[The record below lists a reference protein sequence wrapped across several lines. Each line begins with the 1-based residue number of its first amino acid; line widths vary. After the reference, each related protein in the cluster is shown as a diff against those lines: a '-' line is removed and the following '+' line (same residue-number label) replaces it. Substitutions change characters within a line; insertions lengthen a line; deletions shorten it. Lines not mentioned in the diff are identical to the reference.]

1 MKYYI
6 INLGCKVNAYEA
18 KVMSDLLEN
27 NGYLKGS
34 IDDADIYIVN
44 TCFVTNVAEHKSLQ
58 MIHKAIKK
66 NHKLVIV
73 CGCLSQMKSEEILNI
88 PGVDIVLGNKDKSKI
103 IDYINNYKEKISKI
117 YDLSNVEFEDMQ
129 LNNFDKTRAFVKIQD
144 GCNNFC
150 SYCIIPY
157 TRGNIRSKKKEDVL
171 SEINNLVKNGHK
183 EVVLTGIH
191 TGNYHD
197 NNYDFADLLSD
208 IVKNII
214 FLKRGIVD
222 NLFFSKVSAIGFFLF
237 IFQLLIYITF
247 LFISSKVYFLLI
259 TILPFWIFTVVYF
272 KKKIFDNYDVVL
284 ECLKNGRFI
293 SFFILTF
300 LTILVLLGMVFMYIG
315 FTGSSFYMYKD
326 YIVTTGYYT
335 EYEAIKTEEGLNY
348 KLIYSYNVDG
358 VDYLVETE
366 YYTNNLPN
374 EGAARNI
381 KYNPLNHSQA
391 IVVGGG
397 AGDVLLLVGFM
408 FFIIPLVL
416 QIKNRRQK
424 KRGSPLFLV

>member
-1 MKYYI
+1 M
-6 INLGCKVNAYEA
+6 NLKTGLIFR
-18 KVMSDLLEN
+18 LL
-27 NGYLKGS
+27 
-34 IDDADIYIVN
+34 
-44 TCFVTNVAEHKSLQ
+44 
-58 MIHKAIKK
+58 
-66 NHKLVIV
+66 
-73 CGCLSQMKSEEILNI
+73 
-88 PGVDIVLGNKDKSKI
+88 
-103 IDYINNYKEKISKI
+103 
-117 YDLSNVEFEDMQ
+117 VEFFITLLMFIMLVQGDFLIKMAIYP
-129 LNNFDKTRAFVKIQD
+129 F
-144 GCNNFC
+144 
-150 SYCIIPY
+150 II
-157 TRGNIRSKKKEDVL
+157 I
-171 SEINNLVKNGHK
+171 
-183 EVVLTGIH
+183 
-191 TGNYHD
+191 
-197 NNYDFADLLSD
+197 LLSD

-214 FLKRGIVD
+214 FLKHGIVD

-237 IFQLLIYITF
+237 IFQLLSYITF

-326 YIVTTGYYT
+326 YIVTTG
-335 EYEAIKTEEGLNY
+335 LNY

-408 FFIIPLVL
+408 FFIIPLAVL
-416 QIKNRRQK
+416 SSLFSKNFENFVNIGLLLLGLGFVGIGWLAFYLISGSFSIIETLRAFSSNYLAAYFLLASFWFIGIMVIIASFTNK
-424 KRGSPLFLV
+424 K

>member
-1 MKYYI
+1 M
-6 INLGCKVNAYEA
+6 NLKIGLIFR
-18 KVMSDLLEN
+18 LL
-27 NGYLKGS
+27 
-34 IDDADIYIVN
+34 
-44 TCFVTNVAEHKSLQ
+44 
-58 MIHKAIKK
+58 
-66 NHKLVIV
+66 
-73 CGCLSQMKSEEILNI
+73 
-88 PGVDIVLGNKDKSKI
+88 
-103 IDYINNYKEKISKI
+103 
-117 YDLSNVEFEDMQ
+117 VEFFITLLMFIMLVQGDFLIKMAIYP
-129 LNNFDKTRAFVKIQD
+129 F
-144 GCNNFC
+144 
-150 SYCIIPY
+150 II
-157 TRGNIRSKKKEDVL
+157 I
-171 SEINNLVKNGHK
+171 
-183 EVVLTGIH
+183 
-191 TGNYHD
+191 
-197 NNYDFADLLSD
+197 LLSD

-214 FLKRGIVD
+214 FLKHGIVD

-237 IFQLLIYITF
+237 IFQLLSYITF

-326 YIVTTGYYT
+326 YIVTTG
-335 EYEAIKTEEGLNY
+335 LNY

-408 FFIIPLVL
+408 FFIIPLAVL
-416 QIKNRRQK
+416 SSLFSKNFENFVNIGLLLLGLGFVGIGWLAFYLISGSFSIIETLRAFSSNYLAAYFLLASFWFIGIMVIIASFTNK
-424 KRGSPLFLV
+424 K

>member
-1 MKYYI
+1 M
-6 INLGCKVNAYEA
+6 NLKIGLIFR
-18 KVMSDLLEN
+18 LL
-27 NGYLKGS
+27 
-34 IDDADIYIVN
+34 
-44 TCFVTNVAEHKSLQ
+44 
-58 MIHKAIKK
+58 
-66 NHKLVIV
+66 
-73 CGCLSQMKSEEILNI
+73 
-88 PGVDIVLGNKDKSKI
+88 
-103 IDYINNYKEKISKI
+103 
-117 YDLSNVEFEDMQ
+117 VEFFITLLMFIMLVQGDFLIKMAIYP
-129 LNNFDKTRAFVKIQD
+129 F
-144 GCNNFC
+144 
-150 SYCIIPY
+150 II
-157 TRGNIRSKKKEDVL
+157 I
-171 SEINNLVKNGHK
+171 
-183 EVVLTGIH
+183 
-191 TGNYHD
+191 
-197 NNYDFADLLSD
+197 LLSD
-208 IVKNII
+208 IIKNII

-237 IFQLLIYITF
+237 IFQLLSYITF

-300 LTILVLLGMVFMYIG
+300 LTIIVLLGMVFMYIG
-315 FTGSSFYMYKD
+315 FTSSSFYMYKD

-408 FFIIPLVL
+408 FFIIPLAVL
-416 QIKNRRQK
+416 SSLFSKNFENFVNIGLLLLGLGFVGIGWLAFYLISGSFSIIETLRAFSSNYLAAYFLLASFWFIGIMVIIASFTNK
-424 KRGSPLFLV
+424 K